1 MGYEKNKLGRDI
13 KYYMVKVKYS
23 AIYTDNF
30 GCEQAE
36 LYFLKGG
43 LQFNIRDCIF
53 YDDHFD
59 FDFYTKRPN
68 EHKQLFYLKDDELIE
83 YVMDVRIPL
92 IMTYD
97 GEECVR
103 ESILC
108 IKRQRNSYNNML
120 SLNLDGKSY
129 TVEGYNLQELLYK
142 MKKKL
147 PKEYA
152 MESDFSCMLGVYSI
166 ETNKENDFYCFRNFE
181 EDDDES
187 VSSESFC
194 LESSDF
200 RSRDAFDGL
209 KKYPITYIFNEY
221 CLSKI

>member
-1 MGYEKNKLGRDI
+1 
-13 KYYMVKVKYS
+13 MVKVKYS
-23 AIYTDNF
+23 AVYTDNF

-43 LQFNIRDCIF
+43 LQFRVRDCVF

-59 FDFYTKRPN
+59 FDFHTKNPN
-68 EHKQLFYLKDDELIE
+68 EYGRLFHLKDDELIE

-92 IMTYD
+92 ILTYD
-97 GEECVR
+97 NEECVR

-120 SLNLDGKSY
+120 SLNLGGKSY
-129 TVEGYNLQELLYK
+129 TVEGLNLQELLYK
-142 MKKKL
+142 MKRKL

-152 MESDFSCMLGVYSI
+152 MECNFSCMLGVYSI
-166 ETNKENDFYCFRNFE
+166 ENNKENDFYYFRNLE
-181 EDDDES
+181 EK
-187 VSSESFC
+187 SESASSKGVC
-194 LESSDF
+194 LEASDF
-200 RSRDAFDGL
+200 RNKDAFDGL